1 MDTRELL
8 QEIWESR
15 TDYLDKIIQENSRYQ
30 GILDEQEEKWAEVK
44 SLNLSK
50 EALMKMMEYA
60 DMKAAVGER
69 YANLAYALGFEDG
82 LSLGKM

>member
-1 MDTRELL
+1 M
-8 QEIWESR
+8 
-15 TDYLDKIIQENSRYQ
+15 
-30 GILDEQEEKWAEVK
+30 K

>member
-8 QEIWESR
+8 QEIWEAR
-15 TDYLDKIIQENSRYQ
+15 TDYLDEIIQEDSRYQ

-50 EALMKMMEYA
+50 EALMKMMVYA